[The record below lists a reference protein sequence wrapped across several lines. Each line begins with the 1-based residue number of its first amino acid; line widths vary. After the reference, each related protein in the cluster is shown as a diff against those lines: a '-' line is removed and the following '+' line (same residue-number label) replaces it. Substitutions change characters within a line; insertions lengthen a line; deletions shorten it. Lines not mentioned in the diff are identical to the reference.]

1 MTGSG
6 AGTVPLPAAGTS
18 ADEQAELFDPLI
30 DSTGR
35 QVAGLLEV
43 LRALRRQQRAYR
55 TGSAGERRA
64 AAHVQQVLVD
74 LGATDW
80 HLLSDRRWPGARTA
94 NIDLVLV
101 GPPGVVLLDAKAW
114 AGPRI
119 EAGALWRGNV
129 NADESVDKA
138 LAMAEAVAGSLADV
152 GLAPAAVHPVLLLVD
167 SSLAAVTLRGVLV
180 VGERQLHRALVRLGP
195 RLDSA
200 DVALVLRAV
209 EERCPPAGG
218 ATNAGSPRIPSGPRR
233 RSPRAACRPAV
244 PSEHTAPALLD
255 IEAIW
260 AAAEEVAARE
270 PIEAWMTW
278 LHPSQAA
285 LATRRYSGPARVR
298 GPAGTGKTV
307 VALHRARQLA
317 QRPGARV
324 LVTSYVRT
332 LPAVQRS
339 LFTRLAPDLLGR
351 VEFLGLHS
359 WALRLL
365 RGRGITPPLAER
377 GGARIFDAA
386 WAQLGRT
393 TAGTGLVDS
402 RDYWWDEIQHVIKG
416 RGLTRIEEY
425 LALNRVGRRTPL
437 PREARRGVWDLYE
450 AYERRLR
457 DSHLRDFCDVLLL
470 ALREVQR
477 DPVTPPYSAVIVDEV
492 QDITCVGLRLLHALV
507 GDAADGLLLVGDG
520 QQSVYPGGF
529 TLAEAGISVSGRATV
544 LDRNYRNAAAILD
557 RALEVVRDD
566 VFDDLEAAALP
577 GTRQVRAA
585 RPGGQV
591 LQVRASDVASQRA
604 ALVEALTWAAQA
616 GVSLGEMAVLVAD
629 NRQAQA
635 WAAVLAGAGVPA
647 VLIRDYDGAPCTA
660 VKVGTYQRSKGLE
673 FACVFLPDHD
683 RGTGLRPV
691 GPGATA
697 GEEAELTRRALFVA
711 MTRARD
717 RLWLGS
723 RP

>member
-6 AGTVPLPAAGTS
+6 AVPLPAAGAS
-18 ADEQAELFDPLI
+18 AQEQAELFDPLI

-35 QVAGLLEV
+35 QVAGLLDV

-55 TGSAGERRA
+55 RGSAGERRA

-80 HLLSDRRWPGARTA
+80 HLLCDRRWPDARTA

-114 AGPRI
+114 ARPRV
-119 EAGALWRGNV
+119 EGGTLWRGDV
-129 NADESVDKA
+129 DADESVDKA

-200 DVALVLRAV
+200 EVAMVLDAV
-209 EERCPPAGG
+209 DERCPPAGG
-218 ATNAGSPRIPSGPRR
+218 GTEAGSRRIPSAPGR
-233 RSPRAACRPAV
+233 RSARATSRPAV
-244 PSEHTAPALLD
+244 PAEHTAPALLD

-278 LHPSQAA
+278 LHPAQAA

-324 LVTSYVRT
+324 LMTSYVRT

-365 RGRGITPPLAER
+365 RDRGSTPRLAER

-386 WAQLGRT
+386 WADFARTSSGSGLG
-393 TAGTGLVDS
+393 GS
-402 RDYWWDEIQHVIKG
+402 RDYWWDEIQYVVKG
-416 RGLTRIEEY
+416 RGLTRVEEY
-425 LALNRVGRRTPL
+425 LALNRVGRRTAL
-437 PREARRGVWDLYE
+437 SREARRGVWDLYE
-450 AYERRLR
+450 AYEQRLR
-457 DSHLRDFCDVLLL
+457 DSHLRDFSDVLLL
-470 ALREVQR
+470 ALREVR
-477 DPVTPPYSAVIVDEV
+477 REPVTPPYSAVVVDEV

-529 TLAEAGISVSGRATV
+529 TLAEAGISVSGRGTV

-557 RALEVVRDD
+557 RALEVVQDD

-585 RPGGQV
+585 RPGGQI
-591 LQVRASDVASQRA
+591 LHVRASDMASQQA
-604 ALVEALTWAAQA
+604 ALVEALTWAAQT
-616 GVSLGEMAVLVAD
+616 GVALGEMAVLVAD

-635 WAAVLAGAGVPA
+635 WAGVLADAGVPA
-647 VLIRDYDGAPCTA
+647 ILIRDYDGAPCPA

-683 RGTGLRPV
+683 RGTGLRGV